1 MTLADRWQIEG
12 VLGLR
17 TACIVI
23 VMVIAMADQSEAG
36 DYRGG
41 SYGELIK
48 LPASRTLTVV
58 CIPCLQLTAAA
69 QEKQLGREL
78 TRKEFEDFQA
88 QHPAI
93 QMERE
98 DAAEFYKMRG
108 CADPRDFAAFAASK
122 QK

>member
-1 MTLADRWQIEG
+1 MIL
-12 VLGLR
+12 V
-17 TACIVI
+17 
-23 VMVIAMADQSEAG
+23 VIAMAGQSEAG

-58 CIPCLQLTAAA
+58 CIPCLKLTAAA